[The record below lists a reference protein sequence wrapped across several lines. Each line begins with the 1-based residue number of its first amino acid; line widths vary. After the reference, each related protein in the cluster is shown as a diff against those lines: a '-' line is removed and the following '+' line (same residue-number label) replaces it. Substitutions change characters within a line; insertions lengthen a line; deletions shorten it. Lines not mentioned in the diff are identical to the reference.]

1 MMAFNLLPRE
11 DRFFELFEN
20 QANSILKG
28 ARFYKELAEGGKF
41 DEKNIRLMHDIE
53 HECDANTR
61 SITALLNKTFIT
73 PFDREDIHELAEELD
88 NIMDTMYS
96 TVKRI
101 KLYAIT
107 GIHEDIIQFAAYV
120 EDCAAAVSR
129 ALSGLRTPKKT
140 APIYEACSDVK
151 MIENQGDQLHDAII
165 EKLIANKGDAIE
177 FIKWKEI
184 VNGNEKILDFCKD
197 VIKVIESILVKQG

>member
-11 DRFFELFEN
+11 DRFFFLFDN
-20 QANSILKG
+20 QAENILKG
-28 ARFYKELAEGGKF
+28 ARFYRNLAECGEF
-41 DEKNIRLMHDIE
+41 DEKNIRLLHDIE

-61 SITALLNKTFIT
+61 SIIELLNKTFIT
-73 PFDREDIHELAEELD
+73 PFDREDIHELAEQLD

-101 KLYAIT
+101 KLYLIS
-107 GIHEDIIQFAAYV
+107 GIHEDIILFAAYV
-120 EDCAAAVSR
+120 EDATAAVGR

-140 APIYEACSDVK
+140 VPIYEACSKVK
-151 MIENQGDQLHDAII
+151 IIENQGDQLHDTII
-165 EKLIANKGDAIE
+165 GRLLKSEGDAIE

-184 VNGNEKILDFCKD
+184 VNGNEKILDYCKD
-197 VIKVIESILVKQG
+197 TVKVIESILVKQG